1 MSYRQGRFSFRY
13 VNFLGY
19 RKGADGQPEIHP
31 EEALHHAILEAI
43 RSLIQNRQKDMA
55 ANLEN
60 ALLDSLSDNLDE
72 LPPGS
77 NQKQTEKIGTG
88 I

>member
-43 RSLIQNRQKDMA
+43 RSLIQNRQKDWQPIWKTLCWIVSPIIWM
-55 ANLEN
+55 NF
-60 ALLDSLSDNLDE
+60 
-72 LPPGS
+72 PR
-77 NQKQTEKIGTG
+77 KQLKTS
-88 I
+88 